1 MFRTAF
7 YTSGSIY
14 DKLMNYKLPHIAV
27 WLLLWKLSIFI
38 GFGSLWIMFTLFCVM
53 FMNLGERK
61 PGELSAY
68 SVFNDGFTKIL
79 GTISPEQF
87 ENEIRHAVVDGG
99 NVAANNENDEDFMV
113 DGDDDVDGV
122 EDRDNRNH
130 RRQMIRNN
138 NINGRGGRRRRGMP
152 GQEEVVVAQQD

>member
-1 MFRTAF
+1 
-7 YTSGSIY
+7 
-14 DKLMNYKLPHIAV
+14 MNYKLPHLAV
-27 WLLLWKLSIFI
+27 WLLLWKISIFI
-38 GFGSLWIMFTLFCVM
+38 GFGSLWIILTLFSVM

-87 ENEIRHAVVDGG
+87 ENEIRHAVLD
-99 NVAANNENDEDFMV
+99 ANDEH
-113 DGDDDVDGV
+113 DDDLVDDDDNADGI

-130 RRQMIRNN
+130 RRQLIRNN
-138 NINGRGGRRRRGMP
+138 NVNGRGGGRRRGRHRQ
-152 GQEEVVVAQQD
+152 GRDEELVAQQD